1 MKNYLLLSILCLAGI
16 LMSCTQKHTRYRIGV
31 SQCSDDEWRHKMNNE
46 IVREALFYDGVEVE
60 IRTAKDNNRNQ
71 IADIKYFIDKKVDLL
86 IVAPNEAAAIT
97 PVVEK
102 AYRQGIPVV
111 VIDRKI
117 LSDKYTAFV
126 GADNYEIGKD
136 VGQYILNRLHGKGKV
151 LEITGLEG
159 STPAME
165 RHKGLTDVLKEEPG
179 IEITASVDGA
189 WLQSVAG
196 EKMDSVFQT
205 NKNIDLVFAQ
215 NDRMAIGAYLS
226 ARQQQLEKEMLFVG
240 IDALPGK
247 EYGVEQIINGVLD
260 ATFIYPTGGDKVV
273 QVAMDI
279 LEKRP
284 YERDTKLS
292 TALVDKTN
300 ARVMQLQ
307 TDHITEQDGKIE
319 RLNNQ
324 VNEYL
329 SRYSAQTMFLYACLI
344 ILLLFAALLA
354 IIVRAYWTKN
364 RMNMELS
371 RQKKKLEEQRDQLIS
386 LSKQLEEATHAKLV
400 FFTNVSH
407 DFRTPLT
414 LVADPVEQLLEDKTL
429 TPRQQSLLKVVHKNV
444 HILLRLVNQI
454 LDFRKYEN
462 DKLELVRA
470 NMNLRVQLQEW
481 SHSFQTL
488 ALKKHIHF
496 VLEVNDDRAD
506 YLMAVDA
513 EKMER
518 VYFNLL
524 SNAFKFTPK
533 GGCIILSLAEDEKR
547 RKCILSVKDSGIG
560 IPKEKQHLLFSR
572 FSQIHFSKSGTGV
585 GLSLVKEFVDVHKG
599 KIYFEDNPSGGA
611 IFKVELSTSK
621 ETYVGENFVTVRPHM
636 DIIEDSPVVK
646 SVQVEQE
653 KVFPSVESNI
663 LAEYRLLVI
672 DDNDDIRDFLM
683 DGFSGSMI
691 VDTAADGKEG
701 LQKAIDTN
709 PDIIICDVMMPEMNG
724 FEVTRQLKKDFQT
737 CHIPIILLTAH
748 SSLEH
753 ELEGI
758 DSGADAYITKPFSL
772 KYVQKRVMKLVE
784 QRELLKKLF
793 SKEFTIDE
801 RVTNTTDKEFFD
813 KIEKILDDN
822 YEDSTFTIDRFIEL
836 SGIRRTI
843 FFKKVKGITGFSP
856 NELIK
861 MKRLNKAAVLL
872 RQGEFTVSEVS
883 YKVGFE
889 DPFYFSK
896 CFKAHFDCTPKNY
909 KKSI

>member
-414 LVADPVEQLLEDKTL
+414 LVADPVEQLLEDKAL

-524 SNAFKFTPK
+524 SNAFKFTPENGTITVTLSTLTK
-533 GGCIILSLAEDEKR
+533 EEGGRYARLVVADTGSGI
-547 RKCILSVKDSGIG
+547 SVQHIRHIFDRFYQIDVNHAGSGIG
-560 IPKEKQHLLFSR
+560 LALAKAF
-572 FSQIHFSKSGTGV
+572 
-585 GLSLVKEFVDVHKG
+585 
-599 KIYFEDNPSGGA
+599 
-611 IFKVELSTSK
+611 VELHG
-621 ETYVGENFVTVRPHM
+621 GEITA
-636 DIIEDSPVVK
+636 D
-646 SVQVEQE
+646 
-653 KVFPSVESNI
+653 SVEGKGTVFTVDIPMTVVEEPSADLVQEPRITQQTVVEELEDMETEEQIPDENKECI
-663 LAEYRLLVI
+663 LII
-672 DDNDDIRDFLM
+672 DDNADVRDYVKSLLKEEYTVIEAP
-683 DGFSGSMI
+683 DGR
-691 VDTAADGKEG
+691 AG
-701 LQKAIDTN
+701 LKKAMKYV
-709 PDIIICDVMMPEMNG
+709 PDAIICDVMMPVMDGLECC
-724 FEVTRQLKKDFQT
+724 RKLKTELQT
-737 CHIPIILLTAH
+737 SHIPVMLLTAC
-748 SSLEH
+748 SLDEQRIQGF
-753 ELEGI
+753 EC
-758 DSGADAYITKPFSL
+758 GADSYISKPFNSKLLLVRLRNLMDNHKRL
-772 KYVQKRVMKLVE
+772 KRFFGDKTTLSKESVSDVDKGFVDRF
-784 QRELLKKLF
+784 REL
-793 SKEFTIDE
+793 
-801 RVTNTTDKEFFD
+801 
-813 KIEKILDDN
+813 IEENLA
-822 YEDSTFTIDRFIEL
+822 DSEL
-836 SGIRRTI
+836 SVEDLGSKMGLSRVQLYRKIKALTNY
-843 FFKKVKGITGFSP
+843 SP
-856 NELIK
+856 NELVRIA
-861 MKRLNKAAVLL
+861 RLKKAASLL
-872 RQGEFTVSEVS
+872 ASSEKTIS
-883 YKVGFE
+883 EITYEVGFTS
-889 DPFYFSK
+889 PSYFTK
-896 CFKAHFDCTPKNY
+896 CY
-909 KKSI
+909 KEYFGESPTDFLKRRG

>member
-371 RQKKKLEEQRDQLIS
+371 RQKKKLEEQRDQLIN

-524 SNAFKFTPK
+524 SNAFKFTPENGTITVTLSTLTK
-533 GGCIILSLAEDEKR
+533 EEGGRYARLVVADTGSGI
-547 RKCILSVKDSGIG
+547 SVQHIRHIFDRFYQIDVNHAGSGIG
-560 IPKEKQHLLFSR
+560 LALAKAF
-572 FSQIHFSKSGTGV
+572 
-585 GLSLVKEFVDVHKG
+585 
-599 KIYFEDNPSGGA
+599 
-611 IFKVELSTSK
+611 VELHG
-621 ETYVGENFVTVRPHM
+621 GEITV
-636 DIIEDSPVVK
+636 D
-646 SVQVEQE
+646 
-653 KVFPSVESNI
+653 SVEGKGTVFTVDIPMTVVEEPSADLVQEPRITQQTVVEELEDMETEEQIPDENKECI
-663 LAEYRLLVI
+663 LII
-672 DDNDDIRDFLM
+672 DDNADVRDYVKSLLKEEYTVIEAP
-683 DGFSGSMI
+683 DGR
-691 VDTAADGKEG
+691 AG
-701 LQKAIDTN
+701 LKKAMKYV
-709 PDIIICDVMMPEMNG
+709 PDAIICDVMMPVMDGLECC
-724 FEVTRQLKKDFQT
+724 RKLKTELQT
-737 CHIPIILLTAH
+737 SHIPVMLLTAC
-748 SSLEH
+748 SLDEQRIQGF
-753 ELEGI
+753 EC
-758 DSGADAYITKPFSL
+758 GADSYISKPFNSKLLLVRLRNLMDNHKRLKQFFGDKTSL
-772 KYVQKRVMKLVE
+772 SKESVSDVDKGFVDRF
-784 QRELLKKLF
+784 REL
-793 SKEFTIDE
+793 
-801 RVTNTTDKEFFD
+801 
-813 KIEKILDDN
+813 IEENLA
-822 YEDSTFTIDRFIEL
+822 DSEL
-836 SGIRRTI
+836 SVEDLGSKMGLSRVQLYRKIKALTNY
-843 FFKKVKGITGFSP
+843 SP
-856 NELIK
+856 NELVRIA
-861 MKRLNKAAVLL
+861 RLKKAASLL
-872 RQGEFTVSEVS
+872 ASSEKTIS
-883 YKVGFE
+883 EITYEVGFTS
-889 DPFYFSK
+889 PSYFTK
-896 CFKAHFDCTPKNY
+896 CY
-909 KKSI
+909 KEYFGESPTDFLKRRG

>member
-260 ATFIYPTGGDKVV
+260 ATFIYPTGGDKIV

-371 RQKKKLEEQRDQLIS
+371 RQKKKLEEQRDQLIN

-414 LVADPVEQLLEDKTL
+414 LVADPVEQLLEDKAL

-524 SNAFKFTPK
+524 SNAFKFTPENGTITVTLSTLTK
-533 GGCIILSLAEDEKR
+533 EEGGRYARLVVADTGSGI
-547 RKCILSVKDSGIG
+547 SVQHIRHIFDRFYQIDVNHAGSGIG
-560 IPKEKQHLLFSR
+560 LALAKAF
-572 FSQIHFSKSGTGV
+572 
-585 GLSLVKEFVDVHKG
+585 
-599 KIYFEDNPSGGA
+599 
-611 IFKVELSTSK
+611 VELHG
-621 ETYVGENFVTVRPHM
+621 GEITV
-636 DIIEDSPVVK
+636 D
-646 SVQVEQE
+646 
-653 KVFPSVESNI
+653 SVEGKGTVFTVDIPMTVVEEPSADLVQEPRITQQTVVEELEDMETEEQIPDENKECI
-663 LAEYRLLVI
+663 LII
-672 DDNDDIRDFLM
+672 DDNADVRDYVKSLLKEEYTVIEAP
-683 DGFSGSMI
+683 DGR
-691 VDTAADGKEG
+691 AG
-701 LQKAIDTN
+701 LKKAMKYV
-709 PDIIICDVMMPEMNG
+709 PDAIICDVMMPVMDGLECC
-724 FEVTRQLKKDFQT
+724 RKLKTELQT
-737 CHIPIILLTAH
+737 SHIPVMLLTAC
-748 SSLEH
+748 SLDEQRIQGF
-753 ELEGI
+753 EC
-758 DSGADAYITKPFSL
+758 GADSYISKPFNSKLLLVRLRNLMDNHKRL
-772 KYVQKRVMKLVE
+772 KQFFGDKTTLSKEPVSDVDKGFVDRF
-784 QRELLKKLF
+784 REL
-793 SKEFTIDE
+793 
-801 RVTNTTDKEFFD
+801 
-813 KIEKILDDN
+813 IEENLA
-822 YEDSTFTIDRFIEL
+822 DSEL
-836 SGIRRTI
+836 SVEDLGSKMGLSRVQLYRKIKALTNY
-843 FFKKVKGITGFSP
+843 SP
-856 NELIK
+856 NELVRIA
-861 MKRLNKAAVLL
+861 RLKKAASLL
-872 RQGEFTVSEVS
+872 ASSEKTIS
-883 YKVGFE
+883 EITYEVGFTS
-889 DPFYFSK
+889 PSYFTK
-896 CFKAHFDCTPKNY
+896 CY
-909 KKSI
+909 KDYFGESPTDFLKRRG

>member
-260 ATFIYPTGGDKVV
+260 ATFIYPTGGDKIV

-414 LVADPVEQLLEDKTL
+414 LVADPVEQLLEDKAL

-524 SNAFKFTPK
+524 SNAFKFTPENGTITVTLSTLTK
-533 GGCIILSLAEDEKR
+533 EEGGRYARLVVADTGSGI
-547 RKCILSVKDSGIG
+547 SVQHIRHIFDRFYQIDVNHAGSGIG
-560 IPKEKQHLLFSR
+560 LALAKAF
-572 FSQIHFSKSGTGV
+572 
-585 GLSLVKEFVDVHKG
+585 
-599 KIYFEDNPSGGA
+599 
-611 IFKVELSTSK
+611 VELHG
-621 ETYVGENFVTVRPHM
+621 GEITV
-636 DIIEDSPVVK
+636 D
-646 SVQVEQE
+646 
-653 KVFPSVESNI
+653 SVEGKGTVFTVDIPMTVVEEPSADLVQEPRITQQTVVEELEDMETEEQIPDENKECI
-663 LAEYRLLVI
+663 LII
-672 DDNDDIRDFLM
+672 DDNADVRDYVKSLLKEEYTVIEAP
-683 DGFSGSMI
+683 DGR
-691 VDTAADGKEG
+691 AG
-701 LQKAIDTN
+701 LKKAMKYV
-709 PDIIICDVMMPEMNG
+709 PDAIICDVMMPVMDGLECC
-724 FEVTRQLKKDFQT
+724 RKLKTELQT
-737 CHIPIILLTAH
+737 SHIPVMLLTAC
-748 SSLEH
+748 SLDEQRIQGF
-753 ELEGI
+753 EC
-758 DSGADAYITKPFSL
+758 GADSYISKPFNSKLLLVRLRNLMDNHKRL
-772 KYVQKRVMKLVE
+772 KQFFGDKTTLSKEPVSDVDKGFVDRF
-784 QRELLKKLF
+784 REL
-793 SKEFTIDE
+793 
-801 RVTNTTDKEFFD
+801 
-813 KIEKILDDN
+813 IEENLA
-822 YEDSTFTIDRFIEL
+822 DSEL
-836 SGIRRTI
+836 SVEDLGSKMGLSRVQLYRKIKALTNY
-843 FFKKVKGITGFSP
+843 SP
-856 NELIK
+856 NELVRIA
-861 MKRLNKAAVLL
+861 RLKKAASLLASSEKTISEITYEVGLLLLLILQSVTRIISGKVL
-872 RQGEFTVSEVS
+872 RTS
-883 YKVGFE
+883 
-889 DPFYFSK
+889 
-896 CFKAHFDCTPKNY
+896 
-909 KKSI
+909 

>member
-414 LVADPVEQLLEDKTL
+414 LVADPVEQLLEDKAL

-524 SNAFKFTPK
+524 SNAFKFTPENGTITVTLSTLTK
-533 GGCIILSLAEDEKR
+533 EEGGRYARLVVADTGSGI
-547 RKCILSVKDSGIG
+547 SVQHIRHIFDRFYQIDVNHAGSGIG
-560 IPKEKQHLLFSR
+560 LALAKAF
-572 FSQIHFSKSGTGV
+572 
-585 GLSLVKEFVDVHKG
+585 
-599 KIYFEDNPSGGA
+599 
-611 IFKVELSTSK
+611 VELHG
-621 ETYVGENFVTVRPHM
+621 GEITV
-636 DIIEDSPVVK
+636 D
-646 SVQVEQE
+646 
-653 KVFPSVESNI
+653 SVEGKGTVFTVDIPMAVVEEPSADLVQEPRITQQTVVEELEDMETEEQIPDENKECI
-663 LAEYRLLVI
+663 LII
-672 DDNDDIRDFLM
+672 DDNADVRDYVKSLLKEEYTVIEAP
-683 DGFSGSMI
+683 DGR
-691 VDTAADGKEG
+691 AG
-701 LQKAIDTN
+701 LKKAMKYV
-709 PDIIICDVMMPEMNG
+709 PDAIICDVMMPVMDGLECC
-724 FEVTRQLKKDFQT
+724 RKLKTELQT
-737 CHIPIILLTAH
+737 SHIPVMLLTAC
-748 SSLEH
+748 SLDEQRIQGF
-753 ELEGI
+753 EC
-758 DSGADAYITKPFSL
+758 GADSYISKPFNSKLLLVRLRNLMDNHKRL
-772 KYVQKRVMKLVE
+772 KQFFGDKTTLSKEPVSDVDKGFVDRF
-784 QRELLKKLF
+784 REL
-793 SKEFTIDE
+793 
-801 RVTNTTDKEFFD
+801 
-813 KIEKILDDN
+813 IEENLA
-822 YEDSTFTIDRFIEL
+822 DSEL
-836 SGIRRTI
+836 SVEDLGSKMGLSRVQLYRKIKALTNY
-843 FFKKVKGITGFSP
+843 SP
-856 NELIK
+856 NELVRIA
-861 MKRLNKAAVLL
+861 RLKKAASLL
-872 RQGEFTVSEVS
+872 ASSEKTIS
-883 YKVGFE
+883 EITYEVGFTS
-889 DPFYFSK
+889 PSYFTK
-896 CFKAHFDCTPKNY
+896 CY
-909 KKSI
+909 KGYFGESPTDFLKRRG

>member
-414 LVADPVEQLLEDKTL
+414 LVADPVEQLLEDKAL

-454 LDFRKYEN
+454 LDFHKYEN

-524 SNAFKFTPK
+524 SNAFKFTPENGTITVTLSTLTK
-533 GGCIILSLAEDEKR
+533 EEGGRYARLVVADTGSGI
-547 RKCILSVKDSGIG
+547 SVQHIRHIFDRFYQIDVNHAGSGIG
-560 IPKEKQHLLFSR
+560 LALAKAF
-572 FSQIHFSKSGTGV
+572 
-585 GLSLVKEFVDVHKG
+585 
-599 KIYFEDNPSGGA
+599 
-611 IFKVELSTSK
+611 VELHG
-621 ETYVGENFVTVRPHM
+621 GEITA
-636 DIIEDSPVVK
+636 D
-646 SVQVEQE
+646 
-653 KVFPSVESNI
+653 SVEGKGTVFTVDIPMTVVEEPSADLVQEPRITQQTVVEELEDMETEEQIPDENKECI
-663 LAEYRLLVI
+663 LII
-672 DDNDDIRDFLM
+672 DDNADVRDYVKSLLKEEYTVIEAP
-683 DGFSGSMI
+683 DGR
-691 VDTAADGKEG
+691 AG
-701 LQKAIDTN
+701 LKKAMKYV
-709 PDIIICDVMMPEMNG
+709 PDAIICDVMMPVMDGLECC
-724 FEVTRQLKKDFQT
+724 RKLKTELQT
-737 CHIPIILLTAH
+737 SHIPVMLLTAC
-748 SSLEH
+748 SLDEQRIQGF
-753 ELEGI
+753 EC
-758 DSGADAYITKPFSL
+758 GADSYISKPFNSKLLLVRLRNLMDNHKRL
-772 KYVQKRVMKLVE
+772 KQFFGDKTTLSKESVSDVDKGFVDRF
-784 QRELLKKLF
+784 REL
-793 SKEFTIDE
+793 
-801 RVTNTTDKEFFD
+801 
-813 KIEKILDDN
+813 IEENLA
-822 YEDSTFTIDRFIEL
+822 DSEL
-836 SGIRRTI
+836 SVEDLGGKMGLSRVQLYRKIKALTNY
-843 FFKKVKGITGFSP
+843 SP
-856 NELIK
+856 NELVRIA
-861 MKRLNKAAVLL
+861 RLKKAASLL
-872 RQGEFTVSEVS
+872 ASSEKTIS
-883 YKVGFE
+883 EITYEVGFTS
-889 DPFYFSK
+889 PSYFTK
-896 CFKAHFDCTPKNY
+896 CY
-909 KKSI
+909 KEYFGESPTDFLKRRG

>member
-524 SNAFKFTPK
+524 SNAFKFTPENGTITVTLSTLTK
-533 GGCIILSLAEDEKR
+533 EEGGRYARLVVADTGSGI
-547 RKCILSVKDSGIG
+547 SVQHIRHIFDRFYQIDVNHAGSGIG
-560 IPKEKQHLLFSR
+560 LALAKAF
-572 FSQIHFSKSGTGV
+572 
-585 GLSLVKEFVDVHKG
+585 
-599 KIYFEDNPSGGA
+599 
-611 IFKVELSTSK
+611 VELHG
-621 ETYVGENFVTVRPHM
+621 GEITVDSVEGKGTVVTV
-636 DIIEDSPVVK
+636 DIPMTVVEEPSADLVQEPRITQQTVVEELEDMETE
-646 SVQVEQE
+646 EQIPDE
-653 KVFPSVESNI
+653 NKECI
-663 LAEYRLLVI
+663 LII
-672 DDNDDIRDFLM
+672 DDNADVRDYVKSLLKEEYTVIEAP
-683 DGFSGSMI
+683 DGR
-691 VDTAADGKEG
+691 AG
-701 LQKAIDTN
+701 LKKAMKYV
-709 PDIIICDVMMPEMNG
+709 PDAIICDVMMPVMDGLECC
-724 FEVTRQLKKDFQT
+724 RKLKTELQT
-737 CHIPIILLTAH
+737 SHIPVMLLTAC
-748 SSLEH
+748 SLDEQRIQGF
-753 ELEGI
+753 EC
-758 DSGADAYITKPFSL
+758 GADSYISKPFNSKLLLVRLRNLMDNHKRL
-772 KYVQKRVMKLVE
+772 KQFFGDKTTLSKEPVSDVDKGFVDRF
-784 QRELLKKLF
+784 REL
-793 SKEFTIDE
+793 
-801 RVTNTTDKEFFD
+801 
-813 KIEKILDDN
+813 IEENLA
-822 YEDSTFTIDRFIEL
+822 DSEL
-836 SGIRRTI
+836 SVEDLGSKMGLSRVQLYRKIKALTNY
-843 FFKKVKGITGFSP
+843 SP
-856 NELIK
+856 NELVRIA
-861 MKRLNKAAVLL
+861 RLKKAASLL
-872 RQGEFTVSEVS
+872 ASSEKTIS
-883 YKVGFE
+883 EITYEVGFTS
-889 DPFYFSK
+889 PSYFTK
-896 CFKAHFDCTPKNY
+896 CY
-909 KKSI
+909 KDYFGESPTDFLKRRG

>member
-414 LVADPVEQLLEDKTL
+414 LVADPVEQLLEDKAL

-524 SNAFKFTPK
+524 SNAFKFTPENGTITVTLSTLTK
-533 GGCIILSLAEDEKR
+533 EEGGRYARLVVADTGSGI
-547 RKCILSVKDSGIG
+547 SVQHIRHIFDRFYQIDVNHAGSGIG
-560 IPKEKQHLLFSR
+560 LALAKAF
-572 FSQIHFSKSGTGV
+572 
-585 GLSLVKEFVDVHKG
+585 
-599 KIYFEDNPSGGA
+599 
-611 IFKVELSTSK
+611 VELHG
-621 ETYVGENFVTVRPHM
+621 GEITV
-636 DIIEDSPVVK
+636 D
-646 SVQVEQE
+646 
-653 KVFPSVESNI
+653 SVEGKGTVFTVDIPMTLVEEPSADLVQEPRITQQMVVEELEDMETEEQIPDENKECI
-663 LAEYRLLVI
+663 LII
-672 DDNDDIRDFLM
+672 DDNADVRDYVKSLLKEEYTVIEAP
-683 DGFSGSMI
+683 DGR
-691 VDTAADGKEG
+691 AG
-701 LQKAIDTN
+701 LKKAMKYV
-709 PDIIICDVMMPEMNG
+709 PDAIICDVMMPVMDGLECC
-724 FEVTRQLKKDFQT
+724 RKLKTELQT
-737 CHIPIILLTAH
+737 SHIPVMLLTAC
-748 SSLEH
+748 SLDEQRIQGF
-753 ELEGI
+753 EC
-758 DSGADAYITKPFSL
+758 GADSYISKPFNSKLLLVRLRNLMDNHKRLKQFFGDKTSL
-772 KYVQKRVMKLVE
+772 SKEPVSDVDKGFVDRF
-784 QRELLKKLF
+784 REL
-793 SKEFTIDE
+793 
-801 RVTNTTDKEFFD
+801 
-813 KIEKILDDN
+813 IEENLA
-822 YEDSTFTIDRFIEL
+822 DSEL
-836 SGIRRTI
+836 SVEDLGGKMGLSRVQLYRKIKALTNY
-843 FFKKVKGITGFSP
+843 SP
-856 NELIK
+856 NELVRIA
-861 MKRLNKAAVLL
+861 RLKKAASLL
-872 RQGEFTVSEVS
+872 ASSEKTIS
-883 YKVGFE
+883 EITYEVGFTS
-889 DPFYFSK
+889 PSYFTK
-896 CFKAHFDCTPKNY
+896 CY
-909 KKSI
+909 KDSFGESPTDFLKRRG

>member
-260 ATFIYPTGGDKVV
+260 ATFIYPTGGDKIV

-414 LVADPVEQLLEDKTL
+414 LVADPVEQLLEDKAL

-524 SNAFKFTPK
+524 SNAFKFTPENGTITVTLSTLTK
-533 GGCIILSLAEDEKR
+533 EEGGRYARLVVADTGSGI
-547 RKCILSVKDSGIG
+547 SVQHIRHIFDRFYQIDVNHAGSGIG
-560 IPKEKQHLLFSR
+560 LALAKAF
-572 FSQIHFSKSGTGV
+572 
-585 GLSLVKEFVDVHKG
+585 
-599 KIYFEDNPSGGA
+599 
-611 IFKVELSTSK
+611 VELHG
-621 ETYVGENFVTVRPHM
+621 GEITV
-636 DIIEDSPVVK
+636 D
-646 SVQVEQE
+646 
-653 KVFPSVESNI
+653 SVEGKGTVFTVDIPMTVVEEPSADLVQEPRITQQTVVEELEDMETEEQIPDENKECI
-663 LAEYRLLVI
+663 LII
-672 DDNDDIRDFLM
+672 DDNADVRDYVKSLLKEEYTVIEAP
-683 DGFSGSMI
+683 DGR
-691 VDTAADGKEG
+691 AG
-701 LQKAIDTN
+701 LKKAMKYV
-709 PDIIICDVMMPEMNG
+709 PDAIICDVMMPVMDGLECC
-724 FEVTRQLKKDFQT
+724 RKLKTELQT
-737 CHIPIILLTAH
+737 SHIPVMLLTAC
-748 SSLEH
+748 SFDEQRIQGF
-753 ELEGI
+753 EC
-758 DSGADAYITKPFSL
+758 GADSYISKPFNSKLLLVRLRNLMDNHKRL
-772 KYVQKRVMKLVE
+772 KQFFGDKTTLSKEPVSDVDKGFVDRF
-784 QRELLKKLF
+784 REL
-793 SKEFTIDE
+793 
-801 RVTNTTDKEFFD
+801 
-813 KIEKILDDN
+813 IEENLA
-822 YEDSTFTIDRFIEL
+822 DSEL
-836 SGIRRTI
+836 SVEDLGSKMGLSRVQLYRKIKALTNY
-843 FFKKVKGITGFSP
+843 SP
-856 NELIK
+856 NELVRIA
-861 MKRLNKAAVLL
+861 RLKKAASLL
-872 RQGEFTVSEVS
+872 ASSEKTIS
-883 YKVGFE
+883 EITYEVGFTS
-889 DPFYFSK
+889 PSYFTK
-896 CFKAHFDCTPKNY
+896 CY
-909 KKSI
+909 KDYFGESPTDFLKRRG

>member
-260 ATFIYPTGGDKVV
+260 ATFICPTGGDKVV

-414 LVADPVEQLLEDKTL
+414 LVADPVEQLLEDKAL

-524 SNAFKFTPK
+524 SNAFKFTPENGTITVTLSTLTK
-533 GGCIILSLAEDEKR
+533 EEGGRYARLVVADTGSGI
-547 RKCILSVKDSGIG
+547 SVQHIRHIFDRFYQIDVNHAGSGIG
-560 IPKEKQHLLFSR
+560 LALAKAF
-572 FSQIHFSKSGTGV
+572 
-585 GLSLVKEFVDVHKG
+585 
-599 KIYFEDNPSGGA
+599 
-611 IFKVELSTSK
+611 VELHG
-621 ETYVGENFVTVRPHM
+621 GEITA
-636 DIIEDSPVVK
+636 D
-646 SVQVEQE
+646 
-653 KVFPSVESNI
+653 SVEGKGTVFTVDIPMTVVEEPSADLVQEPRITQQTVVEELEDMETEEQIPDENKECI
-663 LAEYRLLVI
+663 LII
-672 DDNDDIRDFLM
+672 DDNADVRDYVKSLLKEEYTVIEAP
-683 DGFSGSMI
+683 DGR
-691 VDTAADGKEG
+691 AG
-701 LQKAIDTN
+701 LKKAMKYV
-709 PDIIICDVMMPEMNG
+709 PDAIICDVMMPVMDGLECC
-724 FEVTRQLKKDFQT
+724 RKLKTELQT
-737 CHIPIILLTAH
+737 SHIPVMLLTAC
-748 SSLEH
+748 SLDEQRIQGF
-753 ELEGI
+753 EC
-758 DSGADAYITKPFSL
+758 GADSYISKPFNSKLLLVRLRNLMDNHKRL
-772 KYVQKRVMKLVE
+772 KQFFGDKTTLSKESVSDVDKGFVDRF
-784 QRELLKKLF
+784 REL
-793 SKEFTIDE
+793 
-801 RVTNTTDKEFFD
+801 
-813 KIEKILDDN
+813 IEENLA
-822 YEDSTFTIDRFIEL
+822 DSEL
-836 SGIRRTI
+836 SVEDLGGKMGLSRVQLYRKIKALTNY
-843 FFKKVKGITGFSP
+843 SP
-856 NELIK
+856 NELVRIA
-861 MKRLNKAAVLL
+861 RLKKAASLL
-872 RQGEFTVSEVS
+872 ASSEKTIS
-883 YKVGFE
+883 EITYEVGFTS
-889 DPFYFSK
+889 PSYFTK
-896 CFKAHFDCTPKNY
+896 CY
-909 KKSI
+909 KEYFGESPTDFLKRRG

>member
-260 ATFIYPTGGDKVV
+260 ATFIYPTRGDKVV

-524 SNAFKFTPK
+524 SNAFKFTPENGTITVTLSTLTK
-533 GGCIILSLAEDEKR
+533 EEGGRYARLVVADTGSGI
-547 RKCILSVKDSGIG
+547 SVQHIRHIFDRFYQIDVNHAGSGIG
-560 IPKEKQHLLFSR
+560 LALAKAF
-572 FSQIHFSKSGTGV
+572 
-585 GLSLVKEFVDVHKG
+585 
-599 KIYFEDNPSGGA
+599 
-611 IFKVELSTSK
+611 VELHG
-621 ETYVGENFVTVRPHM
+621 GEITV
-636 DIIEDSPVVK
+636 D
-646 SVQVEQE
+646 
-653 KVFPSVESNI
+653 SVEGKGTVFTVDIPMTVVEEPSADLVQEPRITQQTVVEELEDMETEEQIPDENKECI
-663 LAEYRLLVI
+663 LII
-672 DDNDDIRDFLM
+672 DDNADVRDYVKSLLKEEYTVIEAP
-683 DGFSGSMI
+683 DGR
-691 VDTAADGKEG
+691 AG
-701 LQKAIDTN
+701 LKKAMKYV
-709 PDIIICDVMMPEMNG
+709 PDAIICDVMMPVMDGLECC
-724 FEVTRQLKKDFQT
+724 RKLKTELQT
-737 CHIPIILLTAH
+737 SHIPVMLLTAC
-748 SSLEH
+748 SLDEQRIQGF
-753 ELEGI
+753 EC
-758 DSGADAYITKPFSL
+758 GADSYISKPFNSKLLLVRLRNLMDNHKRL
-772 KYVQKRVMKLVE
+772 KQFFGDKTTLSKEPVSDVDKGFVDRF
-784 QRELLKKLF
+784 REL
-793 SKEFTIDE
+793 
-801 RVTNTTDKEFFD
+801 
-813 KIEKILDDN
+813 IEENLA
-822 YEDSTFTIDRFIEL
+822 DSEL
-836 SGIRRTI
+836 SVEDLGSKMGLSRVQLYRKIKALTNY
-843 FFKKVKGITGFSP
+843 SP
-856 NELIK
+856 NELVRIA
-861 MKRLNKAAVLL
+861 RLKKAASLL
-872 RQGEFTVSEVS
+872 ASSEKTIS
-883 YKVGFE
+883 EITYEVGFTS
-889 DPFYFSK
+889 PSYFTK
-896 CFKAHFDCTPKNY
+896 CY
-909 KKSI
+909 KDYFGESPTDFLKRRG

>member
-279 LEKRP
+279 LKKRP

-292 TALVDKTN
+292 KALVDKTN

-414 LVADPVEQLLEDKTL
+414 LVADPVEQLLEDKAL

-524 SNAFKFTPK
+524 SNAFKFTPENGTITVTLSTLTK
-533 GGCIILSLAEDEKR
+533 EEGGRYARLVVADTGSGI
-547 RKCILSVKDSGIG
+547 SVQHIRHIFDRFYQIDVNHAGSGIG
-560 IPKEKQHLLFSR
+560 LALAKAF
-572 FSQIHFSKSGTGV
+572 
-585 GLSLVKEFVDVHKG
+585 
-599 KIYFEDNPSGGA
+599 
-611 IFKVELSTSK
+611 VELHG
-621 ETYVGENFVTVRPHM
+621 GEITA
-636 DIIEDSPVVK
+636 D
-646 SVQVEQE
+646 
-653 KVFPSVESNI
+653 SVEGKGTVFTVDIPMTVVEEPSADLVQEPRITQQTVEEELEDMETEEQIPDENKECI
-663 LAEYRLLVI
+663 LII
-672 DDNDDIRDFLM
+672 DDNADVRDYVKSLLKEEYTVIEAP
-683 DGFSGSMI
+683 DGR
-691 VDTAADGKEG
+691 AG
-701 LQKAIDTN
+701 LKKAMKYV
-709 PDIIICDVMMPEMNG
+709 PDAIICDVMMPVMDGLECC
-724 FEVTRQLKKDFQT
+724 RKLKTELQT
-737 CHIPIILLTAH
+737 SHIPVMLLTAC
-748 SSLEH
+748 SLDEQRIQGF
-753 ELEGI
+753 EC
-758 DSGADAYITKPFSL
+758 GADSYISKPFNSKLLLVRLRNLMDNHKRL
-772 KYVQKRVMKLVE
+772 KQFFGDKTTLSKESVSDVDKGFVDRF
-784 QRELLKKLF
+784 REL
-793 SKEFTIDE
+793 
-801 RVTNTTDKEFFD
+801 
-813 KIEKILDDN
+813 IEENLA
-822 YEDSTFTIDRFIEL
+822 DSEL
-836 SGIRRTI
+836 SVEDLGSKMGLSRVQLYRKIKALTNY
-843 FFKKVKGITGFSP
+843 SP
-856 NELIK
+856 NELVRIA
-861 MKRLNKAAVLL
+861 RLKKAASLL
-872 RQGEFTVSEVS
+872 ASSEKTIS
-883 YKVGFE
+883 EITYEVGFTS
-889 DPFYFSK
+889 PSYFTK
-896 CFKAHFDCTPKNY
+896 CY
-909 KKSI
+909 KEYFGESPTDFLKRRG